1 MKRKLV
7 FGTLAVAVTLLASLS
22 AGQAGRKI
30 RIMVPCTP
38 GCSWEVMAQ
47 QMARIMKDEGLADSV
62 EVYSVTGNGI
72 PAALQKFTE
81 QKGNPNEL
89 MAFGVGVI
97 GATVLANAPVQI
109 GDFTPVARMVSEY
122 ETIFVASNS
131 PYQSLADLVKA
142 WRANPQSI
150 AWGGTSKGST
160 AHLVSGLL
168 ARAAGIDPTK
178 IKFVPS
184 NGNLQGARAMING
197 ELEVVSASYAAV
209 EALVTSNQIRPLAI
223 SAPKRVVGLGIPT
236 FTEQGFKVQFQNW
249 RGVVAPPGISDRQRA
264 AWQGLMS
271 RLDRNSI
278 WRSNAEANNWQP
290 YFQTGTSFQN
300 FLADQQGSVTT
311 LLQSLG
317 LLK

>member
-1 MKRKLV
+1 MKRGLV
-7 FGTLAVAVTLLASLS
+7 FGLILLLLASFS
-22 AGQAGRKI
+22 QGQTGRKY

-89 MAFGVGVI
+89 MAFGVGAM
-97 GATVLANAPVQI
+97 GAAVLANSPVQMSA
-109 GDFTPVARMVSEY
+109 FTPVARMVAEY
-122 ETIFVASNS
+122 ETVFVANDS
-131 PYQSLADLVKA
+131 PYLTLNDLVKA

-160 AHLVSGLL
+160 AHMVAGLL
-168 ARAAGIDPTK
+168 AKAAGIDASK

-184 NGNLQGARAMING
+184 NGNLQGARAMVNH
-197 ELEVVSASYAAV
+197 ELEAISASYAAV
-209 EALVTSNQIRPLAI
+209 EDLVTSNQIRPLGI

-249 RGVVAPPGISDRQRA
+249 RGVVAPPGITERQRA
-264 AWQGLMS
+264 QWQVLMS
-271 RLDRNSI
+271 RLSRDPI
-278 WRSNAEANNWQP
+278 WKSNAEANNWLP
-290 YFQTGTSFQN
+290 YFQTGNSFQG
-300 FLADQQGSVTT
+300 FLEDQQSAVTT

-317 LLK
+317 LIK

>member
-1 MKRKLV
+1 MKRKVV
-7 FGTLAVAVTLLASLS
+7 FGGLIVAVTLLASFS
-22 AGQAGRKI
+22 AGQTGRKI
-30 RIMVPCTP
+30 RIMAPCTP

-47 QMARIMKDEGLADSV
+47 QMARIMRDEGLADSV
-62 EVYSVTGNGI
+62 EVYTVTGNGI

-81 QKGNPNEL
+81 QKGNGNEL
-89 MAFGVGVI
+89 MAFGIGAI
-97 GATVLANAPVQI
+97 GATALANSPVQI
-109 GDFTPVARMVSEY
+109 GDFTPIARMVAEY
-122 ETIFVASNS
+122 ETVFVAKNS
-131 PYQSLADLVKA
+131 SYQSLADLIKA
-142 WRANPQSI
+142 WRANPQSV

-160 AHLVSGLL
+160 AHLVAGLL

-197 ELEVVSASYAAV
+197 EVDAISASYAAM
-209 EALVTSNQIRPLAI
+209 EELVTSNQIRPLAI
-223 SAPKRVVGLGIPT
+223 SAPKRVMGLGIPT

-249 RGVVAPPGISDRQRA
+249 RGVAAPPGISDRQRA
-264 AWQGLMS
+264 GWQILMS

-300 FLADQQGSVTT
+300 FLADQQSSVTT

-317 LLK
+317 LIK